1 MNIVLLLKEAF
12 YEADKNLIPE
22 LETIGEVKV
31 LHTDNGIGKEQL
43 KAEVKD
49 ADIIL
54 VNIVKLD
61 KEVLDAAPNLKCIIK
76 YGAGIDNIDVD
87 YAKQKGIRV
96 TSAPGV
102 NAPAVADHAF
112 GLMLSAARK
121 IPKKDS
127 EVKSGVWQTEMGF
140 EVSGKTLGIIGFGAI
155 GKELAK
161 RATGFSMKT
170 LVYGNHKDYVLAEQ
184 LNAHFVDKDVLF
196 SEADFIVVATSLTA
210 KNRHLVNAET
220 LSQMKPTAFLVNIS
234 RGQLVDEKALAES
247 LQKGEIAGAALDVF
261 EQEPPVSGL
270 PKLENVVATP
280 HIGGATYEA
289 VARISKLSVSN
300 IRKLQKGDALDFE
313 IK

>member
-1 MNIVLLLKEAF
+1 MKIVLLLKEAF

-31 LHTDNGIGKEQL
+31 LHTDQGIAKDQL

-54 VNIVKLD
+54 VNVIKLD
-61 KEVLDAAPNLKCIIK
+61 KEVIDAAPNLKGIIK
-76 YGAGIDNIDVD
+76 FGAGIDNIDVD

-112 GLMLSAARK
+112 GLMLSAARR

-127 EVKSGVWQTEMGF
+127 EVKNGIWQTEMGF

-170 LVYGNHKDYVLAEQ
+170 LVYGNYKDYVLAEQ
-184 LNAHFVDKDVLF
+184 LNAHFVDKDLLF
-196 SEADFIVVATSLTA
+196 SEADFIVIATSLTA
-210 KNRHLVNAET
+210 KNKHLVNAAT

-234 RGQLVDEKALAES
+234 RGQLVDEQALADALRS
-247 LQKGEIAGAALDVF
+247 GGIAGAALDVF
-261 EQEPPVSGL
+261 KQEPPASGL
-270 PKLENVVATP
+270 PQLENVVATP

-300 IRKLQKGDALDFE
+300 IRKLQKGEGLDFE
-313 IK
+313 IN